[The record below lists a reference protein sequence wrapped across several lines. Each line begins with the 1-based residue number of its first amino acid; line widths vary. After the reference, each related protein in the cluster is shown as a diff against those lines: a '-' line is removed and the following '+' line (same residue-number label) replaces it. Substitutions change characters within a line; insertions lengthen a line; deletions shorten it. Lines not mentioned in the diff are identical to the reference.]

1 VRVHLEERVAIAAPP
16 EAVFAAVADWEGQT
30 EWVALTTV
38 TADGGP
44 HRVGERLV
52 ADTRLLGVG
61 FRDPMEVT
69 RFDPPSRIDVR
80 HLGRVVR
87 GTGTF
92 LVEPAPGGAW
102 FVWAEDVELPLGV
115 AGRLGFAVVGP
126 AFRLLLRRS
135 LRRLA
140 RRVESRPHQRQRPPK
155 DLASPLVSRVTDS
168 LRIRVGES
176 PGQIAGRRLRTATN
190 QRFGTLDD

>member
-16 EAVFAAVADWEGQT
+16 EAVFAAVADWEGQSD
-30 EWVALTTV
+30 WVALTRV
-38 TADGGP
+38 TGDGGP

-52 ADTRLLGVG
+52 AETGVAGIG

-69 RFDPPSRIDVR
+69 RFDPPRRIDVR

-87 GTGTF
+87 GTGSF
-92 LVEPAPGGAW
+92 RVEPAPGGA
-102 FVWAEDVELPLGV
+102 FIVWVEDVDLPLGV

-140 RRVESRPHQRQRPPK
+140 RQVESRPHLRRRPGGN
-155 DLASPLVSRVTDS
+155 D
-168 LRIRVGES
+168 
-176 PGQIAGRRLRTATN
+176 PGGGDPGGAEAPGGGA
-190 QRFGTLDD
+190 

>member
-16 EAVFAAVADWEGQT
+16 EAVFAAVADWEGQSA
-30 EWVALTTV
+30 WVALTRV

-52 ADTRLLGVG
+52 AETRVAGIG

-69 RFDPPSRIDVR
+69 SFEPPSRIDVR

-92 LVEPAPGGAW
+92 LVAPAPGGAW
-102 FVWAEDVELPLGV
+102 FTWVEDVDLPLGAV
-115 AGRLGFAVVGP
+115 GRLGFVVVGL

-140 RRVESRPHQRQRPPK
+140 RRVESRPH
-155 DLASPLVSRVTDS
+155 
-168 LRIRVGES
+168 LR
-176 PGQIAGRRLRTATN
+176 GRSA
-190 QRFGTLDD
+190 

>member
-1 VRVHLEERVAIAAPP
+1 VRVHLEGQVAIAAPP
-16 EAVFAAVADWEGQT
+16 EAVFEAVADWEAQS

-52 ADTRLLGVG
+52 SVTKVAGIG
-61 FRDPMEVT
+61 FSDPMEVT
-69 RFDPPSRIDVR
+69 RFEPPSRIDVR

-87 GTGTF
+87 DTGTF

-102 FVWAEDVELPLGV
+102 FIWAEDVDLPLGI
-115 AGRLGFAVVGP
+115 AGQLGFAVVGP

-140 RRVESRPHQRQRPPK
+140 RRIESRPHLRRRP
-155 DLASPLVSRVTDS
+155 A
-168 LRIRVGES
+168 
-176 PGQIAGRRLRTATN
+176 
-190 QRFGTLDD
+190 

>member
-1 VRVHLEERVAIAAPP
+1 MLADRPAGRGGSQVRVHLEERVAIAAPP
-16 EAVFAAVADWEGQT
+16 EAVFAAVADWEGQS

-52 ADTRLLGVG
+52 ADTRLLGLG

-80 HLGRVVR
+80 HLGRVLR
-87 GTGTF
+87 GTGSF
-92 LVEPAPGGAW
+92 VVEPAPGGAW
-102 FVWAEDVELPLGV
+102 FVWAEDVELPLGA
-115 AGRLGFAVVGP
+115 AGRLGFVVVGP

-140 RRVESRPHQRQRPPK
+140 RRVESRPHLRQRP
-155 DLASPLVSRVTDS
+155 A
-168 LRIRVGES
+168 
-176 PGQIAGRRLRTATN
+176 
-190 QRFGTLDD
+190 